1 MQDLQLSYPVV
12 IELSDIK
19 STKLK
24 LIRIVAQLISKR
36 FRTQKKAAAALKIDQ
51 PKVSQINKSKIEG
64 FSLEYLLNLLVAL
77 DQSVQVRINYDLES
91 LEKTSAM

>member
-1 MQDLQLSYPVV
+1 MQDLQLSYPMV
-12 IELSDIK
+12 IELGDIK
-19 STKLK
+19 GTKLK
-24 LIRIVAQLISKR
+24 LIKIVAWLINKR

-77 DQSVQVRINYDLES
+77 DQNIHVKIKYNFEPV
-91 LEKTSAM
+91 KPA